1 MSEITLKLNSI
12 ETLLNSD
19 VALLE
24 IALKESLDFVEE
36 YGKDASAKVQ
46 IVEASLKLRQLKKQ
60 KRTEEAVFFEQKQ
73 VILNTLQLVF
83 NDPLPERIGI
93 SSLNSI
99 SPLSE
104 STPIIRLNNIEKS
117 YQSHNF
123 TLKDINLDFHLGK
136 IVGIVGA
143 NANGKSTLI
152 KIMVG
157 ELLPNSGVI
166 TFPFFQPNQK
176 KLNWLELK
184 NKIAYV
190 PQELSEWHGSLRDN
204 LCVEATLHGIT
215 GDENILRVD
224 FILERLGLTEFTNR
238 KWHELSGG
246 YKLRFALAKALVWK
260 PNFLVLDEP
269 LANLDM
275 ASQMIVLQDLKE
287 LVKSLR
293 FPLGIVITSQHIHEI
308 EQIADQ
314 LVVLEQGQI
323 VYEGHP
329 IAFKADGENLIF
341 EFACTHEWSEMT
353 EILRGCPVLSVQRQ
367 GKYFIVQF
375 DKQTYSIAQFLSFLM
390 QNNIQ
395 LSYFRD
401 ITHSVKQL
409 FLST

>member
-1 MSEITLKLNSI
+1 MSEIMLKLNSI

-24 IALKESLDFVEE
+24 IALKEALDFVEE

-60 KRTEEAVFFEQKQ
+60 KRTDETVFFEQKQ

-83 NDPLPERIGI
+83 NDPL
-93 SSLNSI
+93 SI

-104 STPIIRLNNIEKS
+104 STPIIRLNSIEKS

-157 ELLPNSGVI
+157 ELLPNAGVI

-329 IAFKADGENLIF
+329 VAFKADGKNLIF